1 MPDFDWPRPVVAFQI
16 QARDRDKQEA
26 FYREMFDWDI
36 TRDAAIPVSL
46 IPPGKGP
53 PVEGVGGVLVQ
64 NERSAFAVFIQV
76 ADLGESM
83 KKAEELGGKSIFGP
97 IDVPGGPTIAQI
109 EDPEGNLVGLVQ
121 M

>member
-1 MPDFDWPRPVVAFQI
+1 MPNYDWPRPVVAFQI
-16 QARDRDKQEA
+16 QAKDRDKQEA

-36 TRDAAIPVSL
+36 TSREDIPVL
-46 IPPGKGP
+46 AIPPGKGP
-53 PVEGVGGVLVQ
+53 PDVGVGGVMVQ

-76 ADLGESM
+76 VNVAGSIE
-83 KKAEELGGKSIFGP
+83 KAQQLGGKAVFGP
-97 IDVPGGPTIAQI
+97 LDVPNGPTIAQI